1 MPEKKSTESEV
12 EREKLRIVPPRKI
25 EPTDVDEPTLADA
38 PSKDDDEDT
47 FKPLDN
53 HRP

>member
-12 EREKLRIVPPRKI
+12 ERERRKTLPPRKI
-25 EPTDVDEPTLADA
+25 EPIDVDEPTLPDD
-38 PSKDDDEDT
+38 PSKDDDEDI
-47 FKPLDN
+47 FKPLDK

>member
-12 EREKLRIVPPRKI
+12 EREKHRTPPRKI
-25 EPTDVDEPTLADA
+25 EPIDVDEPTLPDD
-38 PSKDDDEDT
+38 PSKDDDET
-47 FKPLDN
+47 IFKPLDK